1 MSLSNRT
8 IGLLSTPFEGG
19 GGPSHSTIDLIWT
32 AADAAEYLAEG
43 NKLER
48 VLYGLRY
55 LRDGRPERADA
66 PELPPDEKKLVAVAE
81 DLANRLLQYE
91 QVDRERLDEA
101 LASDGMLLDDKGH
114 LRSARPH
121 DEPADRLEAYVT
133 DLFGGRDEFKVARR
147 HFEQAARA
155 FDRGDYEAANAQYRS
170 ALDATFDTLAHALGC
185 PTAKRGGAA
194 RKWLTENGR
203 LEDDEAEILKAFAG
217 FAGRAGS
224 HAGLSGAA
232 DSQLRRHFATAL
244 ITFGIA
250 KLG

>member
-8 IGLLSTPFEGG
+8 IGLLAAPFEGG
-19 GGPSHSTIDLIWT
+19 NGPSHSTIDLIWT
-32 AADAAEYLAEG
+32 TADAADYIGDG
-43 NKLER
+43 NKLDR
-48 VLYGLRY
+48 VLFGLRY
-55 LRDGRPERADA
+55 LRDGRPEREFA
-66 PELPPDEKKLVAVAE
+66 PELPPDDKKLQAVAE

-91 QVDRERLDEA
+91 DVDRERLDEA
-101 LASDGMLLDDKGH
+101 LASDGMMLDERGR
-114 LRSARPH
+114 LRSVRPK
-121 DEPADRLEAYVT
+121 DAPADRLGVYVGE
-133 DLFGGRDEFKVARR
+133 LFGKRDEFKVASR
-147 HFEQAARA
+147 HFEQASRA

-185 PTAKRGGAA
+185 PAGKKGGAA
-194 RKWLTENGR
+194 RKWLTENGH
-203 LEDDEAEILKAFAG
+203 LEDDEADLLKAFAG

-244 ITFGIA
+244 IAFGVS